1 MKKRENRENRFCFF
15 DYHKMREKEAFK
27 LKVRTALLTK
37 LTQYRKKATNLDQ
50 SKVSEET
57 ELAKELRLM

>member
-1 MKKRENRENRFCFF
+1 
-15 DYHKMREKEAFK
+15 MREKEAFK

-37 LTQYRKKATNLDQ
+37 LTQYKKKATNLDQ

>member
-15 DYHKMREKEAFK
+15 DYHKMREKEAFQ

-37 LTQYRKKATNLDQ
+37 LSQYRKKTTNLDQ
-50 SKVSEET
+50 SKESDET